1 MKSFILL
8 VVLLLAFFVSSCER
22 EGVVKY
28 LECPKILTI
37 KKDDLQ
43 TYYKTFVCQYKKRA
57 SGKVISGE
65 CVNLQMIGASGCSV
79 GQCET
84 AYIYTY
90 QAEPDS
96 GCTKEIPYKGYD
108 NKCYDDWQVADKSKG

>member
-1 MKSFILL
+1 MKSLILL
-8 VVLLLAFFVSSCER
+8 AVLLLAFFVSSCER

-43 TYYKTFVCQYKKRA
+43 TYYKTFICQNKERA
-57 SGKVISGE
+57 SGKVIRE
-65 CVNLQMIGASGCSV
+65 CVHVEMKGTTACSV
-79 GQCET
+79 GQCDT
-84 AYIYTY
+84 AYIYYY

>member
-1 MKSFILL
+1 MKSLILL
-8 VVLLLAFFVSSCER
+8 VLLLAFFVSSCER
-22 EGVVKY
+22 EGIVKY
-28 LECPKILTI
+28 SDCPIILNI
-37 KKDDLQ
+37 KKGDLQ

-65 CVNLQMIGASGCSV
+65 CVHMEMKGVSGCSV

-84 AYIYTY
+84 AYIYSY

-96 GCTKEIPYKGYD
+96 GCTKEHPYKGYD
-108 NKCYDDWQVADKSKG
+108 NKCYNDWQAADKIKG